1 MLNLLNERSK
11 KLFIEAKKVIPGG
24 VNSPV
29 RAFKSVGGD
38 PIFIKKAKGAYLFDE
53 DDNKYIDYISSWGP
67 LILGHAHESVIEAI
81 NQQSY
86 KGTSY
91 GIPTELETKMAEL
104 VVELAPNVDKVRFVN
119 SGTEA
124 CMSAV
129 RLARGFTGKDKI
141 IKFSGCYH
149 GHADPF
155 LIEAGSGASTF
166 GMPNSPGVTK
176 SSAKD
181 TLLAEYNNIDQ
192 VIQLFEKNKN
202 EIAAIILE
210 PVAGNMGCV
219 LPKQNFI
226 RALKK
231 LCLSNDSLLIF
242 DEVMTGFR
250 LALGGAQEL
259 LSIDADLITYG
270 KVIGGG
276 LPVGAFGGRAEIMDF
291 LAPNGP
297 VYQAGTLSG
306 NPIAMSA
313 GFAMLSHLKQN
324 PSVFTSLDEKTTY
337 LKKGLE
343 ERLKNAELPF
353 QINQLGSMMSLHFT
367 NEPVID
373 FTTAKKGDNE
383 YFKRYFHAMLA
394 NGVYLPPSAYES
406 YFLNDAISYE
416 DLDHTLDALSAA
428 ISFIERKKYV
438 IRNFF

>member
-11 KLFIEAKKVIPGG
+11 KLFTDAKRVIPGG

-38 PIFIKKAKGAYLFDE
+38 PVFIKEAKGAYLYDE
-53 DDNKYIDYISSWGP
+53 DGNKYIDFISSWGP
-67 LILGHAHESVIEAI
+67 LILGHAHPSVIDAI
-81 NQQSY
+81 NTQSY

-91 GIPTELETKMAEL
+91 GIPTELETKMAAL

-129 RLARGFTGKDKI
+129 RLARGYTGRDKI

-155 LIEAGSGASTF
+155 LIQAGSGASTF
-166 GMPNSPGVTK
+166 GMPNSPGVTP

-181 TLLAEYNNIDQ
+181 TLIADYNNIEQ
-192 VIQLFEKNKN
+192 VSSLFELNKN
-202 EIAAIILE
+202 EIAAVILE
-210 PVAGNMGCV
+210 PIAGNMGCV
-219 LPKQNFI
+219 LPKENFI
-226 RALKK
+226 KELKEY
-231 LCLSNDSLLIF
+231 CHDNGALLIF

-250 LALGGAQEL
+250 LALGGAQEV
-259 LSIDADLITYG
+259 LSIDADLVTYG

-276 LPVGAFGGRAEIMDF
+276 LPVGAFGGRAEIMDY
-291 LAPNGP
+291 LAPEGP

-313 GFAMLSHLKQN
+313 GYAMLNHLKEN
-324 PSVFTSLDEKTTY
+324 PNVFISLQDKTTY
-337 LKKGLE
+337 LANGINKILQQTT
-343 ERLKNAELPF
+343 LPY
-353 QINQLGSMMSLHFT
+353 QLNKTGSMISLHFT
-367 NEPVID
+367 DEPVVD
-373 FTTAKKGDNE
+373 FKTSQKGDNE

-416 DLDHTLDALSAA
+416 DLDFTIHSLSKVLD
-428 ISFIERKKYV
+428 FI
-438 IRNFF
+438 IN

>member
-343 ERLKNAELPF
+343 ERLINAEVPC

-394 NGVYLPPSAYES
+394 SGVYLPPSAYES

-428 ISFIERKKYV
+428 ISFIERK
-438 IRNFF
+438 

>member
-11 KLFIEAKKVIPGG
+11 KLFTDAKRVIPGG

-38 PIFIKKAKGAYLFDE
+38 PVFIKEAKGAYLYDE
-53 DDNKYIDYISSWGP
+53 DGNKYIDFISSWGP
-67 LILGHAHESVIEAI
+67 LILGHAHPSVIDAI
-81 NQQSY
+81 NTQSY

-91 GIPTELETKMAEL
+91 GIPTELETKMAAL

-129 RLARGFTGKDKI
+129 RLARGYTGRDKI

-155 LIEAGSGASTF
+155 LIQAGSGASTF
-166 GMPNSPGVTK
+166 GMPNSPGVTP

-181 TLLAEYNNIDQ
+181 TLIADYNNIEQ
-192 VIQLFEKNKN
+192 VSSLFELNKN
-202 EIAAIILE
+202 EIAAVILE
-210 PVAGNMGCV
+210 PIAGNMGCV
-219 LPKQNFI
+219 LPQENFI
-226 RALKK
+226 KELKEH
-231 LCLSNDSLLIF
+231 CYDNGALLIF

-250 LALGGAQEL
+250 LALGGAQEV
-259 LSIDADLITYG
+259 LSIDADLVTYG

-276 LPVGAFGGRAEIMDF
+276 LPVGAFGGRAEIMDY
-291 LAPNGP
+291 LAPEGP

-313 GFAMLSHLKQN
+313 GYAMLNHLKEN
-324 PSVFTSLDEKTTY
+324 PNVFISLQDKTTY
-337 LKKGLE
+337 LANGINKILQ
-343 ERLKNAELPF
+343 
-353 QINQLGSMMSLHFT
+353 QISIPYQLNKMGSMISLHFT
-367 NEPVID
+367 DEPVVD
-373 FTTAKKGDNE
+373 FKTSQKGDNE

-416 DLDHTLDALSAA
+416 DLDFTIHSLSKVLD
-428 ISFIERKKYV
+428 FI
-438 IRNFF
+438 IN

>member
-11 KLFIEAKKVIPGG
+11 KLFTDAKRVIPGG

-38 PIFIKKAKGAYLFDE
+38 PVFIKEAKGAYLYDE
-53 DDNKYIDYISSWGP
+53 DGNKYIDFISSWGP
-67 LILGHAHESVIEAI
+67 LILGHAHPSVIDAI
-81 NQQSY
+81 NTQSY

-91 GIPTELETKMAEL
+91 GIPTELETKMAAL

-129 RLARGFTGKDKI
+129 RLARGYTGKDKI

-155 LIEAGSGASTF
+155 LIQAGSGASTF
-166 GMPNSPGVTK
+166 GMPNSPGVTP

-181 TLLAEYNNIDQ
+181 TLIADYNNIEQ
-192 VIQLFEKNKN
+192 VSSLFELNKN
-202 EIAAIILE
+202 EIAAVILE
-210 PVAGNMGCV
+210 PIAGNMGCV
-219 LPKQNFI
+219 LPQENFI
-226 RALKK
+226 KELKEH
-231 LCLSNDSLLIF
+231 CHDNGALLIF

-250 LALGGAQEL
+250 LALGGAQEM
-259 LSIDADLITYG
+259 LSVDADLVTYG

-276 LPVGAFGGRAEIMDF
+276 LPVGAFGGRAEIMDY
-291 LAPNGP
+291 LAPEGP

-313 GFAMLSHLKQN
+313 GYAMLNHLKEN
-324 PSVFTSLDEKTTY
+324 PNVFISLQDKTTY
-337 LKKGLE
+337 LANG
-343 ERLKNAELPF
+343 
-353 QINQLGSMMSLHFT
+353 INKILQETTIPYQLNKMGSMISLHFT
-367 NEPVID
+367 DEPVVD
-373 FTTAKKGDNE
+373 FKTSQKGDNE

-416 DLDHTLDALSAA
+416 DLDFTIHSLSKVLD
-428 ISFIERKKYV
+428 FI
-438 IRNFF
+438 IN